1 MKKGILVFLFSLI
14 AITGKAQDSLKLSF
28 EEYMEW
34 VRLYHP
40 IAVQAEINL
49 RMGQMEVRQARGG
62 FDPLVY
68 GNLDKKEYKES
79 NYYDKREA
87 GVVVPTWMGVELNG
101 VFEQNTGRFLNS
113 ESNVPTTGLLSAGAS
128 VNLGQGLILDDRR
141 ATLRKA
147 QIYQQATEVERQN
160 MLNELN
166 LQATDM
172 YWRWSLAKENV
183 EVLREGVELAKFR
196 FNAVKRFFEL
206 GDQAAIDTV
215 EAFTQLLNREYRLQ
229 IAENTFFA
237 ATQELNTYLW
247 DEDGNPMVLENGV
260 VPQGLFEEFT
270 LAPDAEELRTLVA
283 RHPELRLTDYE
294 LASLDVERRLKT
306 QQLLPV
312 VKLKYNFLS
321 ESLSEFN
328 TSPFFENNYK
338 WGVSFYTPLLLRKTR
353 GALGLTKAKIEMKQT
368 SRDLKEL
375 QLRTKLES
383 ELYNWSILNQ
393 QVSTISQ
400 NVKSLE
406 ALLTGESRRFEIG
419 ESTLFLVNAREV
431 AVFDSRLTL
440 NDLASKLRTSYA
452 KTRFAAGL
460 GFEEN

>member
-1 MKKGILVFLFSLI
+1 MKKIFLVVWITLISLSVN
-14 AITGKAQDSLKLSF
+14 AQDSLKLNF

-34 VRLYHP
+34 VSTYHP

-62 FDPLVY
+62 FDPLVF
-68 GNLDKKEYKES
+68 GNLDKKDFKGS
-79 NYYDKREA
+79 TYYDKRDA

-101 VFEQNTGRFLNS
+101 TFEQNTGRFLNS
-113 ESNVPTTGLLSAGAS
+113 ESSVPTAGLFSAGAS

-141 ATLRKA
+141 ASLRKA
-147 QIYQQATEVERQN
+147 QLYQQATEVERIN

-172 YWRWSLAKENV
+172 YWRWSLAFENV
-183 EVLREGVELAKFR
+183 KVLNEGVELAKFR
-196 FNAVKRFFEL
+196 FHAVKRSFEQ

-215 EAFTQLLNREYRLQ
+215 EAFSLLLNRQYRFQ
-229 IAENTFFA
+229 IAQNTLFATTQEVNTF
-237 ATQELNTYLW
+237 LW
-247 DEDGNPMVLENGV
+247 DESGNPMSLDPNV

-270 LAPDAEELRTLVA
+270 DSPDFEELRTLVS
-283 RHPELRLTDYE
+283 RHPELRLTDFE
-294 LASLDVERRLKT
+294 LASLDVEKRLKT

-321 ESLSEFN
+321 ESVSDLS
-328 TSPFFENNYK
+328 SSQFFENDYK

-353 GALGLTKAKIEMKQT
+353 GAVGLTKAKIEMKQT

-383 ELYNWSILNQ
+383 ELNNWTVLNQ
-393 QVSTISQ
+393 QVSTIGQ
-400 NVKSLE
+400 NVESLE
-406 ALLTGESRRFEIG
+406 ALLKGETRRFEIG
-419 ESTLFLVNAREV
+419 ESSLFLVNAREV
-431 AVFDSRLTL
+431 AVFDSRITL

-452 KTRFAAGL
+452 KTRFAAGI

>member
-1 MKKGILVFLFSLI
+1 MKKLSLYLWFFFLAMPVLS
-14 AITGKAQDSLKLSF
+14 QDSLRLSL
-28 EEYMEW
+28 EEYLTW
-34 VRLYHP
+34 VQLNHP
-40 IAVQAEINL
+40 VSKQADINL
-49 RMGQMEVRQARGG
+49 TMGRMEVRQARGG
-62 FDPLVY
+62 FDPLIY
-68 GNLDKKEYKES
+68 GNLDQKEFKSTE
-79 NYYDKREA
+79 YYNNREA
-87 GVVVPTWMGVELNG
+87 GIKIPTWMGVELNG
-101 VFEQNTGRFLNS
+101 TFEQNNGDFLNP
-113 ESNVPTTGLLSAGAS
+113 ERTVPNNGLIAAGAS
-128 VNLGQGLILDDRR
+128 VNLGQGLILDERR
-141 ATLRKA
+141 AALRQA
-147 QIYQQATEVERQN
+147 QIYEQATEVERQK
-160 MLNELN
+160 MLNELY
-166 LQATDM
+166 LDATDM

-237 ATQELNTYLW
+237 TTQELNTFLW
-247 DEDGNPMVLENGV
+247 DEEGNPMVLENGI

-270 LAPDAEELRTLVA
+270 LSPDAEELRILVA
-283 RHPELRLTDYE
+283 RHPELRLTDFE

-321 ESLSEFN
+321 ETFSDLN
-328 TSPFFENNYK
+328 PSPFFDNNYK

-353 GALGLTKAKIEMKQT
+353 GAVGLTKAKIEMKQT

-393 QVSTISQ
+393 QVNTIAQ